1 MVLLFAGWM
10 YSVCHV
16 VILVQDWF
24 LDMNLMRLLQAAETL
39 KPVTPTG
46 FSSYSSQ
53 YLSLLVEELHQNFSV
68 KNVPNIFR
76 NSSVVL

>member
-1 MVLLFAGWM
+1 MF
-10 YSVCHV
+10 SVCHL

-46 FSSYSSQ
+46 
-53 YLSLLVEELHQNFSV
+53 LSGALLVMLKIRKCQFVFFNEPKILYCTV
-68 KNVPNIFR
+68 RVPVIVGFKF
-76 NSSVVL
+76 

>member
-1 MVLLFAGWM
+1 M

-46 FSSYSSQ
+46 FS
-53 YLSLLVEELHQNFSV
+53 
-68 KNVPNIFR
+68 
-76 NSSVVL
+76 

>member
-1 MVLLFAGWM
+1 MLPTLFAGWM

-46 FSSYSSQ
+46 FYLFSSQ
-53 YLSLLVEELHQNFSV
+53 YLSL
-68 KNVPNIFR
+68 
-76 NSSVVL
+76 